1 MKSCPSL
8 LSPKLKLSG
17 FRPGGARCRLA
28 PPLQHRGLHVAS
40 LGTWLRKR
48 GCAGLCTRGHPGPGR
63 LAPEL
68 QGPPRALHAI
78 AHGSGP
84 EGRRADL
91 HFHYGCAAETSY
103 KTPRQAPTPRMP
115 TGDPACKG
123 PRSHFTRGSKGNAIL
138 QRSVPTHRRYQAKR
152 LKTETSNSPTCQIFL
167 SRTNFF

>member
-8 LSPKLKLSG
+8 LSPKLKRSG
-17 FRPGGARCRLA
+17 FRPGGARCHPA
-28 PPLQHRGLHVAS
+28 PPLQHRGLHAAS

-48 GCAGLCTRGHPGPGR
+48 GCTGLCTRGHPGPGR

-68 QGPPRALHAI
+68 QGLPRVLCAI
-78 AHGSGP
+78 ADGSGP
-84 EGRRADL
+84 EGRRAVL
-91 HFHYGCAAETSY
+91 HFHCDCAAETSY
-103 KTPRQAPTPRMP
+103 KTPQQAPTPWMP

-123 PRSHFTRGSKGNAIL
+123 PSSHFTRVSKGNAIL
-138 QRSVPTHRRYQAKR
+138 QQSVPTHRGYRAER